1 MKSSFCIDLQRFML
15 IPTKFPLNQH
25 YHIHQGRAYQSLFIN
40 TILIGG
46 ISENL
51 YKFASNDNK
60 FYMEQDLNRI
70 KLVLVEKKKTG
81 KWLAQELGVSEC
93 TVSRWASNKA
103 QPNLSSLNVIAK
115 LLGVEMKDLLR
126 S

>member
-1 MKSSFCIDLQRFML
+1 MHQTYGARFES
-15 IPTKFPLNQH
+15 
-25 YHIHQGRAYQSLFIN
+25 HQVSPCR
-40 TILIGG
+40 
-46 ISENL
+46 
-51 YKFASNDNK
+51 
-60 FYMEQDLNRI
+60 
-70 KLVLVEKKKTG
+70 KKKTG

>member
-1 MKSSFCIDLQRFML
+1 MAKVRNLSENQECLAEKVIKSGYF
-15 IPTKFPLNQH
+15 
-25 YHIHQGRAYQSLFIN
+25 SLFN
-40 TILIGG
+40 VMKNEF
-46 ISENL
+46 SENI

-93 TVSRWASNKA
+93 TVSRWAGNKA
-103 QPNLSSLNVIAK
+103 QPNLSSLNAIAK
-115 LLGVEMKDLLR
+115 LLKVDASELLNPTLL
-126 S
+126 

>member
-1 MKSSFCIDLQRFML
+1 
-15 IPTKFPLNQH
+15 
-25 YHIHQGRAYQSLFIN
+25 
-40 TILIGG
+40 
-46 ISENL
+46 
-51 YKFASNDNK
+51 
-60 FYMEQDLNRI
+60 MEQDLNRI

-103 QPNLSSLNVIAK
+103 QPNLSSLNAIAK

-126 S
+126 SVKPSSSPNQDIKVMYYG

>member
-1 MKSSFCIDLQRFML
+1 
-15 IPTKFPLNQH
+15 
-25 YHIHQGRAYQSLFIN
+25 
-40 TILIGG
+40 
-46 ISENL
+46 
-51 YKFASNDNK
+51 
-60 FYMEQDLNRI
+60 MEQDLNRI

-93 TVSRWASNKA
+93 TVTRWVSNKS

>member
-1 MKSSFCIDLQRFML
+1 MVEFRRICINL
-15 IPTKFPLNQH
+15 
-25 YHIHQGRAYQSLFIN
+25 HQTIINFIWSKN
-40 TILIGG
+40 
-46 ISENL
+46 
-51 YKFASNDNK
+51 
-60 FYMEQDLNRI
+60 LNRI

-103 QPNLSSLNVIAK
+103 QPNLSSLNAIAK

>member
-1 MKSSFCIDLQRFML
+1 MW
-15 IPTKFPLNQH
+15 N
-25 YHIHQGRAYQSLFIN
+25 GV
-40 TILIGG
+40 
-46 ISENL
+46 ISENI

-93 TVSRWASNKA
+93 TVSRWAGNKA
-103 QPNLSSLNVIAK
+103 QPNLCSLNAIAK
-115 LLGVEMKDLLR
+115 LLKVDVSELLNPTLL
-126 S
+126 

>member
-1 MKSSFCIDLQRFML
+1 
-15 IPTKFPLNQH
+15 
-25 YHIHQGRAYQSLFIN
+25 
-40 TILIGG
+40 
-46 ISENL
+46 
-51 YKFASNDNK
+51 
-60 FYMEQDLNRI
+60 MEQDLNRI

-93 TVSRWASNKA
+93 TVSRWASIKA
-103 QPNLSSLNVIAK
+103 QPNLSSLNAIAK

>member
-1 MKSSFCIDLQRFML
+1 
-15 IPTKFPLNQH
+15 
-25 YHIHQGRAYQSLFIN
+25 
-40 TILIGG
+40 
-46 ISENL
+46 
-51 YKFASNDNK
+51 
-60 FYMEQDLNRI
+60 MEQDLNRI

-93 TVSRWASNKA
+93 TVSRWASSKA
-103 QPNLSSLNVIAK
+103 QPNLSSLNAIAK

>member
-1 MKSSFCIDLQRFML
+1 M
-15 IPTKFPLNQH
+15 
-25 YHIHQGRAYQSLFIN
+25 
-40 TILIGG
+40 
-46 ISENL
+46 
-51 YKFASNDNK
+51 
-60 FYMEQDLNRI
+60 NRI

-103 QPNLSSLNVIAK
+103 QPNLSSLNAIAK

-126 S
+126 VVLIIPIRNKATIKIF

>member
-1 MKSSFCIDLQRFML
+1 
-15 IPTKFPLNQH
+15 
-25 YHIHQGRAYQSLFIN
+25 
-40 TILIGG
+40 
-46 ISENL
+46 
-51 YKFASNDNK
+51 
-60 FYMEQDLNRI
+60 MEQDLNRI

-93 TVSRWASNKA
+93 TVSRWARNKA
-103 QPNLSSLNVIAK
+103 QPNLSSLNAIAK

>member
-1 MKSSFCIDLQRFML
+1 MGYF
-15 IPTKFPLNQH
+15 
-25 YHIHQGRAYQSLFIN
+25 SLFN
-40 TILIGG
+40 VVKSV
-46 ISENL
+46 ISENI

-81 KWLAQELGVSEC
+81 KWLAKELGVSEC
-93 TVSRWASNKA
+93 TVSRWAGNKA

-115 LLGVEMKDLLR
+115 LLKVDVSELLNPTLL
-126 S
+126 